1 MQISSTFE
9 TKYVYLRSFNTQQH
23 NTDDQLYCWSLY
35 YVKMKKTQLI
45 SICKSSVYSRLSHFK
60 KNLECWLSHIF
71 FRCWNFL
78 NKHILSQMCLISAL
92 LWLYLLIIFFS
103 SILHII
109 LVVEKC
115 SVRLSIFYIFMSI
128 LFLLT
133 LATIFF
139 SQKFLFV
146 RP

>member
-1 MQISSTFE
+1 MLSPGPDFFSTR
-9 TKYVYLRSFNTQQH
+9 K
-23 NTDDQLYCWSLY
+23 
-35 YVKMKKTQLI
+35 
-45 SICKSSVYSRLSHFK
+45 
-60 KNLECWLSHIF
+60 
-71 FRCWNFL
+71 
-78 NKHILSQMCLISAL
+78 
-92 LWLYLLIIFFS
+92 IFFS